1 MRIYGVIG
9 ILVSVEKSWSIG
21 EVVASVGVLVV
32 WLVWDGGVG
41 WWGMLWGC
49 LGKVPKTSQV
59 GECPDFFGRSIL
71 PEMGGVEMHFT
82 HNGEDNISSLGL
94 GGGEVCN
101 KLFLSN
107 FVSGGTLF

>member
-1 MRIYGVIG
+1 MPGDCTTVLKFLGYLQLMYIQKLISRICANLRIYGVIG

-59 GECPDFFGRSIL
+59 GECPDFF
-71 PEMGGVEMHFT
+71 
-82 HNGEDNISSLGL
+82 L
-94 GGGEVCN
+94 GGDSP
-101 KLFLSN
+101 F
-107 FVSGGTLF
+107 